1 MAAVDLIQ
9 RLRSH
14 PLGRT
19 DLFVADFQ
27 DAVTAWM
34 DEARP

>member
-1 MAAVDLIQ
+1 MRE

-19 DLFVADFQ
+19 DLFVSDFQ
-27 DAVTAWM
+27 DAATAWM
-34 DEARP
+34 DEARA